1 METAERP
8 RLAAA
13 WPWISTVA
21 RLGLAAVWL
30 VAGGLKLTDLAASG
44 RAVNAYRL
52 MPYDAA
58 KVVGAVQPFL
68 EIALGLLLLIGL
80 AVRLSAGISA
90 VLLVLFIAGIVSAW
104 ARGLQIDCGC
114 FSKGGELSGGQSP
127 EYLRE
132 IARDV
137 GFLVLAGLLLWRPQ
151 TRFSL
156 DGLLLRGTNSTAC
169 SSGGT
174 KGGRDE

>member
-1 METAERP
+1 METAIRP
-8 RLAAA
+8 RLAVA

-21 RLGLAAVWL
+21 RFGLAVVWL
-30 VAGGLKLTDLAASG
+30 VAGAVKVGDLAASA

-52 MPYDAA
+52 MPYDVA

-80 AVRLSAGISA
+80 AVRLTAGLSA
-90 VLLVLFIAGIVSAW
+90 VLLLVFIGGIASAW

-114 FSKGGELSGGQSP
+114 FSSGGELAGGQNP
-127 EYLRE
+127 QYAWE

-137 GFLVLAGLLLWRPQ
+137 GFLILAAILLWKPW
-151 TRFSL
+151 TRWSL
-156 DGLLLRGTNSTAC
+156 DGLLMGE
-169 SSGGT
+169 
-174 KGGRDE
+174 RDE

>member
-1 METAERP
+1 MGVTGQ
-8 RLAAA
+8 AAGTTRMASA

-21 RLGLAAVWL
+21 RLGLAAVWI
-30 VAGGLKLTDLAASG
+30 VAGALKVGDLAASA

-68 EIALGLLLLIGL
+68 EIALGLLLLVGL

-90 VLLVLFIAGIVSAW
+90 LLLVVFIAGIVSAW
-104 ARGLQIDCGC
+104 SRGLAIDCGC
-114 FSKGGELSGGQSP
+114 FSAGGELGAGQSP
-127 EYLRE
+127 QYASE

-137 GFLVLAGLLLWRPQ
+137 GFLLLAGVLLVKPW
-151 TRFSL
+151 TRFSV
-156 DGLLLRGTNSTAC
+156 DGLLMGDRNG
-169 SSGGT
+169 
-174 KGGRDE
+174 

>member
-1 METAERP
+1 METAQRP
-8 RLAAA
+8 RLAVA

-21 RLGLAAVWL
+21 RLGLAVVWI
-30 VAGGLKLTDLAASG
+30 VAGSLKVTDLAASG
-44 RAVNAYRL
+44 RAVNAYQL

-58 KVVGAVQPFL
+58 KIVGAVQPFL
-68 EIALGLLLLIGL
+68 EIALGLLLLVGL

-90 VLLVLFIAGIVSAW
+90 ALLLILLAGIVSAW

-114 FSKGGELSGGQSP
+114 FSKGGALAAGQTP
-127 EYLRE
+127 EYAWE

-137 GFLVLAGLLLWRPQ
+137 GFLVLAAILLCKPW

-156 DGLLLRGTNSTAC
+156 DGLLMEEHR
-169 SSGGT
+169 
-174 KGGRDE
+174 

>member
-1 METAERP
+1 METAVRP
-8 RLAAA
+8 RMTAA

-21 RLGLAAVWL
+21 RLGLAAVWI
-30 VAGGLKLTDLAASG
+30 VAGTLKVTDLAASA

-58 KVVGAVQPFL
+58 KIVGAVQPFL

-90 VLLVLFIAGIVSAW
+90 VLLVVFIAGIVSAW

-114 FSKGGELSGGQSP
+114 FSKGGELAGGQTP
-127 EYLRE
+127 DYAWE

-137 GFLVLAGLLLWRPQ
+137 GFLVLAGILLWKPW
-151 TRFSL
+151 TRFSV
-156 DGLLLRGTNSTAC
+156 DGLLLGE
-169 SSGGT
+169 
-174 KGGRDE
+174 RDG

>member
-1 METAERP
+1 METR
-8 RLAAA
+8 A

-30 VAGGLKLTDLAASG
+30 IAGGLKVGDLAASG

-52 MPYDAA
+52 MPFEAA
-58 KVVGAVQPFL
+58 QVVGAVQPL
-68 EIALGLLLLIGL
+68 VEIALGLLLLAGL
-80 AVRLSAGISA
+80 AVRLTAVISA
-90 VLLVLFIAGIVSAW
+90 VLLVVFIAGIVSAW

-114 FSKGGELSGGQSP
+114 FSKGGELGAGESP
-127 EYLRE
+127 AYGWE

-137 GFLVLAGLLLWRPQ
+137 GFLALAGLLVWRPR

-156 DGLLLRGTNSTAC
+156 DGLL
-169 SSGGT
+169 SGGT
-174 KGGRDE
+174 R